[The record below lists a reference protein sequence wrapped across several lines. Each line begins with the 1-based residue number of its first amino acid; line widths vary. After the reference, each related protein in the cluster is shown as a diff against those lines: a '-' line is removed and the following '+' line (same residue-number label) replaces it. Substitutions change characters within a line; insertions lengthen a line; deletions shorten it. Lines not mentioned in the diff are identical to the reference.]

1 MQKVICYQCDDC
13 GRLFYTEKECITHE
27 EQHKKIEKANKM
39 LRNGCTL
46 KEIQAECQIW
56 YALPEYLENVTQDVG
71 FVISHWQCCDKPA
84 YHIVY
89 IFFDGKL
96 NVRGCGSWSGYYGS
110 EVSITS
116 RNLKDPKFGEPIYKD
131 PRYHM

>member
-1 MQKVICYQCDDC
+1 MQKVIRYQCDDC

-46 KEIQAECQIW
+46 KKAVPGLCW
-56 YALPEYLENVTQDVG
+56 
-71 FVISHWQCCDKPA
+71 F
-84 YHIVY
+84 
-89 IFFDGKL
+89 
-96 NVRGCGSWSGYYGS
+96 RGCGSWSGYYGN

-116 RNLKDPKFGEPIYKD
+116 DNLKKPKFGEPIYED
-131 PRYHM
+131 PRYHI

>member
-1 MQKVICYQCDDC
+1 MQKVIRYQCDDC

-46 KEIQAECQIW
+46 KEIQAECHIW

-71 FVISHWQCCDKPA
+71 FVISHWQCCEKPA
-84 YHIVY
+84 YHILG
-89 IFFDGKL
+89 IFFDGTL
-96 NVRGCGSWSGYYGS
+96 NVRGCGSWSGYFGN

-116 RNLKDPKFGEPIYKD
+116 YNLREPKFGEPIFVD
-131 PRYHM
+131 TRYHI